1 MGTMKYCAVIPA
13 YNEALTIRD
22 VVQRTLHHIADVIVV
37 DDGSTDAT
45 AELVGELPVT
55 LIRQESNLGKA
66 SALAK
71 GFERALADGADA
83 VITLDGDSQH
93 RPEEIP
99 LFFEAHRAKPEH
111 VIVGSRLW
119 NRAAIPIVRYCSN
132 RVANFWISWAS
143 GVYLEDTQSGFRLYP
158 RKILQTVDAR
168 HSPKHGFVF
177 ESEIL
182 INTVRA
188 GYGVSYVPIVVHY
201 PDNHWQ
207 QTRFNHVRDISR
219 ITRMVA
225 GKLIPR
231 GMDPL
236 ALLRS
241 LRPRNRGS

>member
-1 MGTMKYCAVIPA
+1 MGAMKIWAVIPA

-22 VVQRTLHHIADVIVV
+22 VAQRTLRHIADVIVV
-37 DDGSTDAT
+37 DDGSTDGT
-45 AELVGELPVT
+45 SGLVKDLPVT
-55 LIRQESNLGKA
+55 VIRQESNLGKA

-71 GFERALADGADA
+71 GFAEALVKGADA

-99 LFFEAHRAKPEH
+99 LFLEAYGAKPEH

-119 NRAAIPIVRYCSN
+119 NRKAIPIVRYCSN
-132 RVANFWISWAS
+132 QVANFWISWAS

-158 RKILQTVDAR
+158 RKILESVAAS

-177 ESEIL
+177 ESEFL

-219 ITRMVA
+219 ITKMVA

-241 LRPRNRGS
+241 LKPRNRGS

>member
-1 MGTMKYCAVIPA
+1 MGAMKICAVIPA
-13 YNEALTIRD
+13 YNEAQTIRD
-22 VVQRTLHHIADVIVV
+22 VVQRTLRHIPDVIVV
-37 DDGSTDAT
+37 DDGSSDGTG
-45 AELVGELPVT
+45 ELVKELPVR

-83 VITLDGDSQH
+83 IITLDGDSQH
-93 RPEEIP
+93 KPEEIP
-99 LFFEAHRAKPEH
+99 LFLEAHRAKPEH

-143 GVYLEDTQSGFRLYP
+143 GVYLEDTQSGYRLYP
-158 RKILQTVDAR
+158 RKILETVKAG
-168 HSPKHGFVF
+168 HGPKHGFVF
-177 ESEIL
+177 ESEFL

-231 GMDPL
+231 GMDPM

-241 LRPRNRGS
+241 LRSPDRRS